1 MPYVPTAAEKAA
13 ADQKQI
19 LMFGCLR
26 SEIDRADAEA
36 LGHPMMR
43 IMGLMSD
50 AQEQMA
56 MGNNESA
63 RQTLNV
69 AKYLISKH
77 GFNDMG
83 VAA

>member
-1 MPYVPTAAEKAA
+1 MSDKEIK
-13 ADQKQI
+13 
-19 LMFGCLR
+19 MFGCTKV
-26 SEIDRADAEA
+26 EIDQADAEA

-50 AQEQMA
+50 AQAQMA
-56 MGNNESA
+56 MGMNESA

-77 GFNDMG
+77 GFNDIG

>member
-1 MPYVPTAAEKAA
+1 MSYIPTAAE
-13 ADQKQI
+13 QKQI
-19 LMFGCLR
+19 AMFGCIKT
-26 SEIDRADAEA
+26 EIDRADAEA

-56 MGNNESA
+56 MGMNESA

-77 GFNDMG
+77 GFNNIG